1 MAILEELKLKAN
13 GAADQANNIQEAI
26 SMMEFDG
33 GGSGSGVLIVGGIT
47 LGDSGI
53 EGTLDKTW
61 QEIHDAMQSKICI
74 AIIANDYGIAHNLIA
89 NADHEY
95 DEYVVCLMSFQDGA
109 ITQFTTSTANGYP
122 STYPS
127 TDGGKLTIIGNSM
140 CTCFRILRVEHPC

>member
-1 MAILEELKLKAN
+1 MAILEELKIKAN

-26 SMMEFDG
+26 SMMEFGG

-47 LGDSGI
+47 SGDSGI

-74 AIIANDYGIAHNLIA
+74 AIIANDYGIGQELIT
-89 NADHEY
+89 NAY
-95 DEYVVCLMSFQDGA
+95 FSPDEYVVSVFSIMDGVD
-109 ITQFTTSTANGYP
+109 IPFTTSTANGYP

-127 TDGGKLTIIGNSM
+127 TDDGK
-140 CTCFRILRVEHPC
+140 